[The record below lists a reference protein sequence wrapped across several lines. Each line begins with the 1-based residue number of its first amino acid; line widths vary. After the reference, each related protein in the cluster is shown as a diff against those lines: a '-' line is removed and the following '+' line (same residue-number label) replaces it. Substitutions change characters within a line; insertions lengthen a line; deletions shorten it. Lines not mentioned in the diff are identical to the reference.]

1 MPVTMI
7 SPDGSPITVDDAEV
21 ARYADAGFRAESTS
35 QGLDRALEE
44 NRERAYGDRAGSA
57 IAGGVARGLSLGLS
71 DVAMRATGF
80 DMEAAREI
88 RERNPLSSTG
98 GEVLGALAPALL
110 SGGTSAGAQGGVRG
124 VLAATPAGL
133 AARAERAITA
143 TGAAGG
149 LGTKVATAAA
159 GGAVEGG
166 IQSVGSYLSDV
177 ALENKELSA
186 EGFVGAMGK
195 GALLGGGVGGTLA
208 GAEKGFVAARK
219 LFPRH
224 EITRE
229 AVDAAEQEFST
240 TLRST
245 LDEDQALR
253 AAARRKLDEIRV
265 RAAESDLTAREAI
278 NKAKIDQEAARAAA
292 AQARAEAAQVR
303 LNRTKAG
310 PAPRGA
316 RKAATEAGTATGE
329 SVLGAASEA
338 APEPTDSLLSQLQR
352 TQDEIGQGR
361 SLADITQDTAAGL
374 PKRGRAARPEKLP
387 DGFDFGAARPDA
399 PLRAGLPGVADAVDE
414 DAIYVVS
421 SRELAD
427 RKPAS
432 LDTGRDPKRTEQIR
446 KGWREGKKMEPLD
459 VTVWRDGRME
469 IAQGRHRLDAALEE
483 GRDLAVRFS
492 RGIEADNAVD
502 DVVAKIDPEAA
513 RVAQA
518 SRKLEVARVDVAD
531 WLAKNRGK
539 GPRVRA
545 FATGTDQ
552 AVSPISRRSRDR
564 VVSYEGMEAGEE
576 LVPIMPSEFQRMRE
590 LAPEDMPTGVHRQRA
605 AAKAREYEQDIAA
618 IVSRAAPEAA
628 ADVPGRL
635 VDEAREAVAV
645 LGKYEQ
651 ARAELADALGDAAP
665 AGAREASATLAAK
678 TDAQAGALADVVAHR
693 ADETAAAVQRA
704 QPIAD
709 IDPGRAAA
717 AVSLPGAPTARGA
730 FGDIKGKVADAAA
743 LVEALQFAGLPLP
756 DIDKIPVVGP
766 ILSMYLKFRAGRG
779 ILSRFGGKV
788 PRTAE
793 AHVAERASQL
803 REKAAT
809 ALDRAL
815 GLAAKGARDGK
826 AMAVAGTVAALESP
840 LWDAGEPQKR
850 RKATEDKKG
859 AQELFR
865 ARAAEVM
872 RAANDPDGARQEIAR
887 RTGIIHPEVRKAV
900 EDAALRKLQF
910 LADKMPKDPR
920 PAVLF
925 GQREWQPDRAMIER
939 WARYVRAADDPAAVL
954 EDLADD
960 RVTPEAAE
968 TLRVVYPSVYGELQ
982 RRLIERAPELQEGM
996 TYQRRMQLGLLFQVP
1011 TDPSLTPEALTYLQ
1025 SGVAANEPQAQQQ
1038 QPQGPPAPAVASAPR
1053 LSDDYETGA
1062 QRRASR

>member
-7 SPDGSPITVDDAEV
+7 SPDGSPVTVDDAEV
-21 ARYADAGFRAESTS
+21 ARYADAGFRAETTA
-35 QGLDRALEE
+35 QGLDRALDES
-44 NRERAYGDRAGSA
+44 RERAYGDRAGSA
-57 IAGGVARGLSLGLS
+57 LAGGVARGLSLGLT
-71 DVAMRATGF
+71 DVAMRAAGF

-110 SGGTSAGAQGGVRG
+110 SGGSTAGAQGGARG

-186 EGFVGAMGK
+186 EGFIGAMGK
-195 GALLGGGVGGTLA
+195 GALIGGGIGGTLA
-208 GAEKGFVAARK
+208 GAERGFVAARK

-240 TLRST
+240 TLRGT
-245 LDEDQALR
+245 LDQDQALR
-253 AAARRKLDEIRV
+253 AAARRKLDEIRA

-278 NKAKIDQEAARAAA
+278 NKAKVEQEVAKATAAR
-292 AQARAEAAQVR
+292 ARAEAAQVR
-303 LNRTKAG
+303 LEKTKAG

-316 RKAATEAGTATGE
+316 SKAATEAGTATGE
-329 SVLGAASEA
+329 SVLEAASEA
-338 APEPTDSLLSQLQR
+338 APEPADSLLSQLQR

-361 SLADITQDTAAGL
+361 SLADITQDTVAGL

-387 DGFDFGAARPDA
+387 DGFDVGTAPPDA
-399 PLRAGLPGVADAVDE
+399 PLRAGLPDAADAVDE

-421 SRELAD
+421 SRALAD

-446 KGWREGKKMEPLD
+446 KGWQDGKKMEPLN

-492 RGIEADNAVD
+492 RGFEVDDAVD
-502 DVVAKIDPEAA
+502 DVVAKLDPEAA
-513 RVAQA
+513 RVSQA

-545 FATGTDQ
+545 VATGTDE
-552 AVSPISRRSRDR
+552 AVSPLARRSRDR
-564 VVSYEGMEAGEE
+564 AVSYEGMEAGDE
-576 LVPIMPSEFQRMRE
+576 LVPILPGEFRRMRE
-590 LAPEDMPTGVHRQRA
+590 LAPEDMPPGVHRQRA

-618 IVSRAAPEAA
+618 IVNRATPEAV

-665 AGAREASATLAAK
+665 AGAREASTTLAAK
-678 TDAQAGALADVVAHR
+678 TDAQAGALADVVAQR

-704 QPIAD
+704 QPVAD
-709 IDPGRAAA
+709 IDPTRAAA
-717 AVSLPGAPTARGA
+717 AVSLPGAPAARAGA

-793 AHVAERASQL
+793 AHVAERAAQL
-803 REKAAT
+803 REKAAV

-815 GLAAKGARDGK
+815 GLAAKGTREGK
-826 AMAVAGTVAALESP
+826 AVAVAGAVAALESP
-840 LWDAGEPQKR
+840 LWDAGETRKR
-850 RKATEDKKG
+850 RKPDTGKKG
-859 AQELFR
+859 AQELFQ

-872 RAANDPDGARQEIAR
+872 RAANNPDGARQEIAR
-887 RTGIIHPEVRKAV
+887 RTGLMHPEVRKAV

-925 GQREWQPDRAMIER
+925 GQREWQPDRVMIER
-939 WARYVRAADDPAAVL
+939 WARYVRAAEDPAAVL
-954 EDLADD
+954 EDLAED

-968 TLRVVYPSVYGELQ
+968 ALRVVYPSVYGELQ

-996 TYQRRMQLGLLFQVP
+996 AYQRRVQLGLLFQVP
-1011 TDPSLTPEALTYLQ
+1011 TDPSLTPEALQYLQ
-1025 SGVAANEPQAQQQ
+1025 SGVAANEPQAQQ
-1038 QPQGPPAPAVASAPR
+1038 PQAQTTPSIASAPR